1 MQKVLI
7 GKIKMER
14 IIEKAYL
21 LINQPLDPNLVVPE
35 SIKEVVDYREA
46 EAGEDVVYFSTEREI
61 DDLYEANGEGDILY
75 HKLTLGTTTPLY
87 FQGQNSKLCTV
98 LIDEI
103 LNSKD
108 LTAISNK
115 KVAITRAM
123 DKLEAYNVI
132 QLCLNAGGSQ
142 EITKVTG
149 EDELDAIIRM
159 KQLVSNYST
168 NYTLLV
174 SSDVMNKIET
184 YDKRNVGDFNYNL
197 SIFTVI
203 KNLGIDK
210 VVKIIGKVQLG
221 EAVTGNDETDVIP
234 AGTAILVGRD
244 STLVD
249 GRPISLIRRKFTKEV
264 AQLSGAGEGA
274 VRLISIIPTPFPINA
289 NGKQTLG
296 YSVFG
301 YESLIQVLVNKRA
314 VSFCSNIIA

>member
-1 MQKVLI
+1 
-7 GKIKMER
+7 MEKL
-14 IIEKAYL
+14 IEKAYL
-21 LINQPLDPNLVVPE
+21 LINQPIDPNLVVPE
-35 SIKEVVDYREA
+35 EIKEIVNYREA
-46 EAGEDVVYFSTEREI
+46 EAGEDVVYFQTEREI
-61 DDLYEANGEGDILY
+61 DDLYEANGDGDILY

-108 LTAISNK
+108 LTAIANK
-115 KVAITRAM
+115 KLAITRAM

-132 QLCLNAGGSQ
+132 QLCLGIGAGQ

-149 EDELDAIIRM
+149 EDELDVIIRM
-159 KQLVSNYST
+159 KQLVSNYAT
-168 NYTLLV
+168 NYILLV
-174 SSDVMNKIET
+174 SSDVADKIET
-184 YDKRNVGDFNYNL
+184 YDKRHVTGDGAFNYNM

-221 EAVTGNDETDVIP
+221 EAVTGNDETKVIP
-234 AGTAILVGRD
+234 DGTAILVGRD
-244 STLVD
+244 STLVE

-274 VRLISIIPTPFPINA
+274 VRLISIIPTPYPINA

-314 VSFCSNIIA
+314 VSFSSNIIA